1 MIFYDF
7 EVFEKD
13 WLAVFIDVTKKK
25 EHVIIN
31 SPDDTRKAMK
41 KKQVA
46 AAKAGRKAEAKQW
59 KKAQLPYKKMLNALS
74 GAMKDETNSRICGA
88 YQGGYDAGV
97 WRAWT

>member
-31 SPDDTRKAMK
+31 SPDKLKALYEANRKDIW
-41 KKQVA
+41 V
-46 AAKAGRKAEAKQW
+46 RT
-59 KKAQLPYKKMLNALS
+59 YK
-74 GAMKDETNSRICGA
+74 
-88 YQGGYDAGV
+88 V
-97 WRAWT
+97 